1 MIEKAKKIAA
11 GIIGYRM
18 YTCREVYDKLLKKG
32 IDREIAEEVVGE
44 FQRAG
49 ALDDRAYA
57 LAYATD
63 SINLS
68 GKGIY
73 RIKQEL
79 YKKGVARS
87 IIDEV
92 CDTLKE
98 NTFASLCEYVESRN
112 LCDGIKTRYDLEKL
126 KARLARRGY
135 SPSEIR
141 ECLGKYTF
149 DFKEEDYIV

>member
-1 MIEKAKKIAA
+1 MTEKARKIAA
-11 GIIGYRM
+11 GIISYRM
-18 YTCREVYDKLLKKG
+18 YTCREVFDKLLKKG
-32 IDREIAEEVVGE
+32 IDKETAERVVCD
-44 FQRAG
+44 FQKAG

-63 SINLS
+63 GVNLS

-98 NTFASLCEYVESRN
+98 DTFASLCEYVKSRN
-112 LCDGIKTRYDLEKL
+112 LCEGIKTRYDLEKL

-141 ECLGKYTF
+141 ECLSNYTF
-149 DFKEEDYIV
+149 EFKEEDYIV

>member
-32 IDREIAEEVVGE
+32 IDSEVAQEVVGE
-44 FQRAG
+44 FQSAG
-49 ALDDRAYA
+49 VLDDRTYA

-63 SINLS
+63 SVNLN

-73 RIKQEL
+73 RIRQEL
-79 YKKGVARS
+79 YKKGIARS

-92 CDTLKE
+92 CETLAE

-112 LCDGIKTRYDLEKL
+112 LCDGINTRYDLEKL

-141 ECLGKYTF
+141 ECLRQYTF
-149 DFKEEDYIV
+149 DFKEED

>member
-32 IDREIAEEVVGE
+32 IDKETAEAVVGE

-63 SINLS
+63 SVNLA

-87 IIDEV
+87 VIDEA
-92 CDTLKE
+92 CDSLTE
-98 NTFASLCEYVESRN
+98 NTLAALCEYVESRN

-135 SPSEIR
+135 SPAEIK
-141 ECLGKYTF
+141 ECLSRYTF
-149 DFKEEDYIV
+149 EFKEEDYIV